1 MTHAQPATS
10 HDVILSFSRGRPRP
24 HDVILF
30 FWLRRGRP
38 ALCHTFFFRRAACR
52 GHGFDP
58 PERPSGNAKY
68 DEFPMFYKHIRQFLQ
83 PGVHPM
89 TQHPNLAG
97 WPGHD
102 VILFFRRAGLGSM
115 MSYFPFD
122 RNIKNYDIMTWHI
135 RRGHDVILFFWPAK

>member
-1 MTHAQPATS
+1 MRSLRPAMMS
-10 HDVILSFSRGRPRP
+10 YFSFRGGGLGPMMSYFFFGCGEAGR

-30 FWLRRGRP
+30 FRS
-38 ALCHTFFFRRAACR
+38 AACR

-89 TQHPNLAG
+89 TPHPNLAG

-102 VILFFRRAGLGSM
+102 VILSFRRAGLGSM
-115 MSYFPFD
+115 MSYFSFGP
-122 RNIKNYDIMTWHI
+122 NIKNYDIMTWHI
-135 RRGHDVILFFWPAK
+135 RRGHDVILFWPAK